1 MAPALINSKI
11 LQWAS
16 DRAGLDAD
24 ALSGRL
30 NTSAD
35 RIASWLAGEDRPTF
49 KQAQKLATALNIPFG
64 FLYLREPPKDEVA
77 IPDLRTVGSD
87 PALKL
92 DLNFRDLLKDVLFKR
107 DWYREFVQEID
118 GEPLPFV
125 GLFAVSEEAKVIAL
139 HMRKTLFPPD
149 GEIPRAANSE
159 ALLTDIMRAAEAVG
173 VWVMRNGVVGNNT
186 RRPLSVR
193 QFRGFAISDQLVPLI
208 FINGKD
214 AKAAQ
219 LFTLAHELAHIWV
232 GQSGVSNVL
241 IGETDFGVHRA
252 VEKKC
257 NEVAAEFLVP
267 EASIR
272 ATWHS
277 NLRFTDN
284 LEVNVRR
291 YRVSRIVIARRAFD
305 LGLCSE
311 DDYRALYGVE
321 QAQWDRDA
329 DADSPGG
336 GDFYRTLPIKNGSRF
351 TNSVVNQA
359 ISGQLLLRH
368 AAALLNT
375 QPASLMKFHQKR
387 RAA

>member
-1 MAPALINSKI
+1 MAHALINSRI

-24 ALSGRL
+24 ELSGRL
-30 NTSAD
+30 HTSVD
-35 RIASWLAGEDRPTF
+35 RVASWIGGEEKPTF
-49 KQAQKLATALNIPFG
+49 RQAQKLAAALNIPFG
-64 FLYLREPPKDEVA
+64 FLYLKEPPTEEIA

-87 PALKL
+87 PARDL

-107 DWYREFVQEID
+107 DWYRDFILEID

-125 GLFAVSEEAKVIAL
+125 GSFEIGEDAKVVAD

-149 GEIPRAANSE
+149 GEMPRASNSE
-159 ALLTDIMRAAEAVG
+159 ALLTALMRAAEAAG

-193 QFRGFAISDQLVPLI
+193 QFRGFAISDPLVPLI

-219 LFTLAHELAHIWV
+219 LFTVAHELAHIWL
-232 GQSGVSNVL
+232 GQSGISNVL
-241 IGETDFGVHRA
+241 IGETDFGVHRV
-252 VEKKC
+252 VERKC

-267 EASIR
+267 EASLR
-272 ATWHS
+272 ETWHK
-277 NLRFTDN
+277 NLAFAEN
-284 LEVNVRR
+284 LEASVRR
-291 YRVSRIVIARRAFD
+291 YRVSRIVIGRRAFD
-305 LGLCSE
+305 LGLCNE
-311 DDYRALYGVE
+311 NDYRALYAVE

-329 DADSPGG
+329 ADDDGG
-336 GDFYRTLPIKNGSRF
+336 GDFYRNLPMRNGNRF
-351 TNSVVNQA
+351 TSAVVSQA
-359 ISGQLLLRH
+359 ISGNLLLRQ

-375 QPASLMKFHQKR
+375 QPASLVKFHQRR